1 MKKSLFFLSF
11 LIGKGMSRQKDKA
24 IIKTC
29 FKQRNGLLFSRKSA
43 QMRGYNHRFSRKITQ
58 IRGEI
63 INFRENLFRYGVQ
76 SSILKK
82 NNSDTGV
89 DYQFSGK
96 FVQIRDTINEKQ
108 KKEAFVGV
116 RLMKNA

>member
-1 MKKSLFFLSF
+1 MICYF
-11 LIGKGMSRQKDKA
+11 Q
-24 IIKTC
+24 
-29 FKQRNGLLFSRKSA
+29 
-43 QMRGYNHRFSRKITQ
+43 
-58 IRGEI
+58 
-63 INFRENLFRYGVQ
+63 ENLPRYGVQ
-76 SSILKK
+76 SSIFKK

-108 KKEAFVGV
+108 KNEAFVGV

>member
-1 MKKSLFFLSF
+1 MVCYF
-11 LIGKGMSRQKDKA
+11 Q
-24 IIKTC
+24 
-29 FKQRNGLLFSRKSA
+29 
-43 QMRGYNHRFSRKITQ
+43 
-58 IRGEI
+58 
-63 INFRENLFRYGVQ
+63 ENLPRYGVQ
-76 SSILKK
+76 SSIFKK

-96 FVQIRDTINEKQ
+96 FVQIRGTINEKQ